1 MPKPTPAAPPA
12 PGKLKAGDVVVLKPG
27 AVAGRAHST
36 EVVKSVAPNGLIRLV
51 SGPVVNREWCTKR
64 EG

>member
-1 MPKPTPAAPPA
+1 MPKPTPAPPPD
-12 PGKLKAGDVVVLKPG
+12 PGKIRAGDVVVLKPG
-27 AVAGRAHST
+27 AVAGRSGSV

-64 EG
+64 R